1 MFRARVRPS
10 RLALALDA
18 GRSGAYWQ
26 RAYSRMLL
34 TRNDGRLARQVDK
47 LRFVG
52 PHCSAQSGIVSRRDD
67 ATVGW
72 DQIDA
77 RQPAKRWSGSPPQCR
92 RSSIMKVNRR
102 RPSWLALEFEP
113 KNSIGETS
121 RRLAFPC
128 LPTETLNRTYGSS
141 GQAMADRT
149 RSGACKH
156 WQIFYSCRRHPRSRA
171 GQLYFRYPNK
181 PLTLKTVTV
190 AP

>member
-10 RLALALDA
+10 RFALALDA
-18 GRSGAYWQ
+18 GRLWRILAARG
-26 RAYSRMLL
+26 YSRMLL
-34 TRNDGRLARQVDK
+34 TRNDGRLARPVDK

-72 DQIDA
+72 DQVDA
-77 RQPAKRWSGSPPQCR
+77 RHDGEPAKRWSGLPPQC
-92 RSSIMKVNRR
+92 R
-102 RPSWLALEFEP
+102 RPSWLALESNP
-113 KNSIGETS
+113 KTLSGKLRGAS
-121 RRLAFPC
+121 HFPC

-156 WQIFYSCRRHPRSRA
+156 WQIFYSCRRHRRSRA